1 MEKNS
6 TLIPNSRYV
15 SGGITEINDFA
26 LEWWERTPLTIDAT
40 DRLYVVDQAFM
51 GRIDLIAQQFL
62 GNSRLWWFIAQYNG
76 LLDAHAEVT
85 VGRVLRIPSKERVQA
100 ALGGRLGGYDST
112 REVPTTNIVP
122 IV

>member
-15 SGGITEINDFA
+15 SGGITEVNDFA
-26 LEWWERTPLTIDAT
+26 LEWWERTPMTIDNT
-40 DRLYVVDQAFM
+40 DRVFVVDQAFM

-62 GNSRLWWFIAQYNG
+62 GNSRLWWVIAQYNG
-76 LLDAHAEVT
+76 LLDPHAEVSE
-85 VGRVLRIPSKERVQA
+85 GRVLRVPSKERVQA
-100 ALGGRLGGYDST
+100 MLTGKLGGFAST
-112 REVPTTNIVP
+112 REVKLTNITA